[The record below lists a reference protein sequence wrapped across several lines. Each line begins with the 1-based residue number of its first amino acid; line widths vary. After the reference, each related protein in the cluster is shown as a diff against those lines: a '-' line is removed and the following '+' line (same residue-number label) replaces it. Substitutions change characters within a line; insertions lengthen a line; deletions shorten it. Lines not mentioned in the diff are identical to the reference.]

1 LCLHVLKKLIFVEVR
16 NVVVRLEEWRIEL
29 VVYRKLG
36 QPVVTDL
43 FEPDS
48 LKSVPLKFWIAK
60 HIFRVEGFRKE
71 VKL

>member
-1 LCLHVLKKLIFVEVR
+1 MLKKLIFVEVR

-36 QPVVTDL
+36 QPVVTHL
-43 FEPDS
+43 FEPNA
-48 LKSVPLKFWIAK
+48 LKRVTLEFWIAE
-60 HIFRVEGFRKE
+60 HIFRVERLKRK